1 MVRELFRP
9 LGSRLL
15 RDARDTRIGDLG
27 ECPWSAIAGVPW
39 DWNTGGDPGARH
51 APRQIIERLL
61 SLPDHRPG
69 LDGIGCK
76 PRILGDIAVSGGD
89 WATTRERLRR
99 AASRVFDEYTFSLF
113 VGGDH
118 SITGPIL
125 EALLEKGSVGLLML
139 DAHYDLRSVE
149 EGVTSGS
156 WLWDTA
162 MIARKRLD
170 ARLEAAIIGVADFAN
185 PAYLEE
191 RARRLGF
198 RVVPARGV
206 SRSGIEAALEA
217 VDWLASQ
224 AVERYYVTID
234 MDHVAEAYA
243 PGVNSPSPLG
253 LHPSA
258 SLEIVEY
265 AMEKLRPIGA
275 DIVEVVPI
283 KDVRGRTVRLASMI
297 GATLLWG
304 AKRWR

>member
-1 MVRELFRP
+1 MVTGLFRP

-15 RDARDTRIGDLG
+15 RDPRDLRLSDLG
-27 ECPWSAIAGVPW
+27 ECPWAAIVGVPW

-51 APRQIIERLL
+51 APRQIIERIL

-69 LDGIGCK
+69 LESIGCK
-76 PRILGDIAVSGGD
+76 PRVLGDVAVSGGD
-89 WATTRERLRR
+89 WAATSERLRQ
-99 AASRVFDEYTFSLF
+99 AAAYLFREYAFTLF

-125 EALLEKGSVGLLML
+125 QALLENGSVGLLML

-170 ARLEAAIIGVADFAN
+170 AALEVSIIGVADFAN
-185 PAYLEE
+185 PGYLEE

-198 RVVPARGV
+198 RVVPARDVNSSISEAFEAIDWLV
-206 SRSGIEAALEA
+206 SRAA
-217 VDWLASQ
+217 DY
-224 AVERYYVTID
+224 YYVTVD
-234 MDHVAEAYA
+234 MDHIAEAYA
-243 PGVNSPSPLG
+243 PGVNSPSPAG
-253 LHPSA
+253 LAPWESI
-258 SLEIVEY
+258 EILEY
-265 AMEKLRPIGA
+265 AMRKLKPLGA
-275 DIVEVVPI
+275 DIVEVVPV
-283 KDVRGRTVRLASMI
+283 KDVQGRTVRLASLI